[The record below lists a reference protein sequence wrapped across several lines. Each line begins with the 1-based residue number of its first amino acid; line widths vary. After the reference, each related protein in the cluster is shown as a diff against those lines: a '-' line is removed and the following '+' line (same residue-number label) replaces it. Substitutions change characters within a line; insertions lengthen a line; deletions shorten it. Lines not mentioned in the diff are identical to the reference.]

1 MDFLTRVMQSA
12 RSSVPNHTFSIS
24 HFVPKPL
31 NSWVR
36 ELGTSNAKELFRIL
50 INPYP
55 QLLMNTPN
63 EPCIKVCN
71 SLLRGELS
79 AIETY
84 GQAIRKHSDS
94 PAAERLRDIRSEHI
108 TAAKLLADNVREMG
122 GEPETDS
129 GGWGVFAK
137 TVQGAANLFGPG
149 SAIESLQKGEEAGR
163 GDYESALANDEVM
176 AECKAMI
183 SDKLLPAV
191 RSHISQLEGL
201 EKIA

>member
-1 MDFLTRVMQSA
+1 MHHPVQKA
-12 RSSVPNHTFSIS
+12 WKQGVP
-24 HFVPKPL
+24 
-31 NSWVR
+31 
-36 ELGTSNAKELFRIL
+36 ELGTPNAKTLVRIL

-55 QLLMNTPN
+55 QILMNTPN

-84 GQAIRKHSDS
+84 GQAIRKHTDS
-94 PAAERLRDIRSEHI
+94 PAAERLREIRSEHI

-137 TVQGAANLFGPG
+137 AVQGAANLFGPG
-149 SAIESLQKGEEAGR
+149 SAIESLQKGEESGR
-163 GDYESALANDEVM
+163 GDYESALGNDEVM
-176 AECKAMI
+176 TECKAMI

-191 RSHISQLEGL
+191 RSHISHLDGL
-201 EKIA
+201 EKVA

>member
-1 MDFLTRVMQSA
+1 MAPDGPLRIMLSVVFLTRVMQSA

-31 NSWVR
+31 NSWFL
-36 ELGTSNAKELFRIL
+36 ELGTSNAKELLHIL
-50 INPYP
+50 TNPYP

-137 TVQGAANLFGPG
+137 TVQGTANLFGPG

-163 GDYESALANDEVM
+163 GDYESALDRKSV
-176 AECKAMI
+176 
-183 SDKLLPAV
+183 V
-191 RSHISQLEGL
+191 
-201 EKIA
+201 